1 MTNKLTP
8 AQRGAMHLYFEHLA
22 NALNDAGLDMKVVFA
37 RKPHIKVSWTKD
49 SVKEYL
55 FKPVMKAMTGK
66 DSTEQM
72 NTLEP
77 EMVYKELDRHTSA
90 ELEVHIEWPSEESQ
104 YNESQGI
111 K

>member
-22 NALNDAGLDMKVVFA
+22 NALNDAGLDMVKVL
-37 RKPHIKVSWTKD
+37 KPGIDIPWTKQ
-49 SVKEYL
+49 SVKDHLY
-55 FKPVMKAMTGK
+55 KPVLEAMTGK
-66 DSTEQM
+66 ESTEDM
-72 NTLEP
+72 TTVDP
-77 EMVYKELDRHTSA
+77 EAVYKVLNRHTADKLGIS
-90 ELEVHIEWPSEESQ
+90 LEWPSKESQ